1 MAKRRKRSRSGSI
14 AVPAPPTES
23 ESVRISKISN
33 GYLIEKSGVKRGKYF
48 SHQEYSA
55 GRPVI
60 SASAPTAP
68 KTPRPRASG
77 RNKPG
82 PVPLREVGYLNR
94 SR

>member
-1 MAKRRKRSRSGSI
+1 MATKRRKKRASGNI

-33 GYLIEKSGVKRGKYF
+33 GYLIEKSGMKRGKYF
-48 SHQEYSA
+48 THQEYSP

-60 SASAPTAP
+60 SANVPVEP
-68 KTPRPRASG
+68 KTSRRAPA
-77 RNKPG
+77 KHAG
-82 PVPLREVGYLNR
+82 PIPLREVGFLNR